1 MCGCRR
7 SGCVSRAE
15 PRPTARR
22 GATSLTVL
30 AAAIGCVALSEV
42 AHAERWTAS
51 GSAGGSETY
60 NHYSGPGQPGDGFV
74 TSLTAALGFN
84 GEGARLKINGTVS
97 ATELLYAGQGQSNTF
112 APGANIQGHL
122 EAIEQFF
129 FVDATVN
136 VSQSYISPFGAQP
149 SNLTVPTNNRYTT
162 ESYSVS
168 PYIKGVLGSRVAYLV
183 RDDSG
188 WTTSQTFGDSSLKTP
203 GTYWNNLDAEANS
216 VAGGAAGWSAQ
227 YTRQYYDSGAAGT
240 GTYLLQLVRA
250 IGSYRVDPQ
259 LDVSARGG
267 YEKDSFPQA
276 SAIGNSTE
284 GSFYGGG
291 LHWRPTDRTDLSGY
305 WEHHYYGSSYSWQL
319 THRLPN
325 VALAASFTRG
335 LASFPQIALLV
346 PAGVPV
352 AQFIDAAFTTRIP
365 DPVARAQAVAQFLA
379 QSGLPPTLV
388 SPLNVY
394 ATTVTLQSTESL
406 SAVWIGV
413 LNGIA
418 FTVFRSE
425 SEAVSGQGSTLPPE
439 LQFAANSVQ
448 TGAGVSY
455 SHRLTPLTNLVASAT
470 YTTAKPNDT
479 EAALANVR
487 THNYNTSVGLNT
499 QFTPKTSGAVGL
511 SYFVF
516 DAGGVGGKP
525 STLSA
530 YATISHTF

>member
-1 MCGCRR
+1 
-7 SGCVSRAE
+7 
-15 PRPTARR
+15 
-22 GATSLTVL
+22 LTTL
-30 AAAIGCVALSEV
+30 AAAIGCVALSGV
-42 AHAERWTAS
+42 AHAERWTATA
-51 GSAGGSETY
+51 SAGGTETY
-60 NHYSGPGQPGDGFV
+60 NHNSGAGQPSDGFV

-97 ATELLYAGQGQSNTF
+97 GTESLYAGQGQGNTF
-112 APGANIQGHL
+112 APSANIAGHI

-136 VSQSYISPFGAQP
+136 VSQTYISPFGPQP
-149 SNLTVPTNNRYTT
+149 SNVTVPTNNRYTT

-168 PYIKGVLGSRVAYLV
+168 PYIKGVLGSQVAYLV

-216 VAGGAAGWSAQ
+216 VADGHAGWSAQ
-227 YTRQYYDSGAAGT
+227 YNRQYYDSGAPGT
-240 GTYLLQLVRA
+240 GTYLLQVARA

-259 LDVSARGG
+259 LELSIRGG
-267 YEKDSFPQA
+267 YEKDSFPQE

-284 GSFYGGG
+284 GSIYGGG
-291 LHWRPTDRTDLSGY
+291 LHWRPTDRTDLSGF
-305 WEHHYYGSSYSWQL
+305 WEHHFYGSAYSWQL

-325 VALAASFTRG
+325 IALAANFTRG
-335 LASFPQIALLV
+335 LTSFPQIALLI

-365 DPVARAQAVAQFLA
+365 DPVERAQAVAQFLA

-394 ATTVTLQSTESL
+394 ATTVTLQNTATL
-406 SAVWIGV
+406 TAVWIGV
-413 LNGIA
+413 LNSIA
-418 FTVFRSE
+418 FSVFRSE

-439 LQFAANSVQ
+439 LQFAANNVQ
-448 TGAGVSY
+448 TGGGVSY
-455 SHRLTPLTNLVASAT
+455 SHRLTPLTNLFASAT
-470 YTTAKPNDT
+470 YTAAKPNGT
-479 EAALANVR
+479 ETELANVR
-487 THNYNTSVGLNT
+487 TRNYNTSVGLNT
-499 QFTPKTSGAVGL
+499 QFGPKTSGTVGL